1 MGGGLST
8 LIVDYLA
15 KVLAIETL
23 IGQARDIRMT
33 FEEKVQA

>member
-15 KVLAIETL
+15 KILAIETL

-33 FEEKVQA
+33 LYEKVQA